1 MPLSASLSDSIEQAV
16 SGLAP
21 GVLGVAVSGGG
32 DSMALLHLLA
42 ARGPVRAVTVDHG
55 LRPEAAQ
62 EAAFVG
68 EVCAGL
74 GVPHDVLRWH
84 WDGQGNLQDRARRAR
99 RRLIAGWAAPLGITH
114 VALAHTADDQAETFL
129 MRLAR
134 EAGVDGLSGMA
145 AETAAQGVTW
155 LRPLLGHG
163 RAELR
168 AYLRAHDLAWVK
180 DPSNEDP
187 RYDRVKARRALAALT
202 PLGIGAGTL
211 ARVSAQ
217 LAEAR
222 AALEAQVVEFF
233 TQHARLQAGDVLV
246 ETAAL
251 NAASAEIQRRVLAQ
265 ALRWVASAEY
275 GPRRAALARLLEDI
289 AAGRPAT
296 VHGCLVQPG
305 KAQLRIGREFN
316 AVADTRAPAP
326 GLWDGRWR
334 LNGPEKEG
342 LEIRALGPGG
352 LAQCP
357 DPRAAG
363 LPRATLLASPSV
375 WDGETLLAAPLAGMG
390 ENWHVALFAAPD
402 SPFARIISH

>member
-1 MPLSASLSDSIEQAV
+1 MSDRLSESIEQAV
-16 SGLAP
+16 SGIAP
-21 GVLGVAVSGGG
+21 GALGVAVSGGG

-55 LRPEAAQ
+55 LRPEAAR
-62 EAAFVG
+62 EAAFVD

-114 VALAHTADDQAETFL
+114 VALGHTADDQAETFL

-134 EAGVDGLSGMA
+134 EAGVDGLSGMEP
-145 AETAAQGVTW
+145 ETVSQGLTW

-168 AYLRAHDLAWVK
+168 DYLRARGLAWVE

-187 RYDRVKARRALAALT
+187 HYERVKARRALAALA
-202 PLGIGAGTL
+202 PLGIEAGTL

-217 LAEAR
+217 LAESR
-222 AALEAQVVEFF
+222 AALEAQVAALVEAN
-233 TQHARLQAGDVLV
+233 ARIEAGDVLI
-246 ETAAL
+246 ENAAL
-251 NAASAEIQRRVLAQ
+251 AVAPVEIRRRVLSH
-265 ALRWVASAEY
+265 ALRFVASAEY
-275 GPRRAALARLLEDI
+275 GPRRAALARVLDDI
-289 AAGRPAT
+289 TAARRAT

-305 KAQLRIGREFN
+305 KRQVRITREFN
-316 AVADTRAPAP
+316 ALAEIHAPAP
-326 GLWDGRWR
+326 GVWDGRWR
-334 LNGPEKEG
+334 LEGPEREG
-342 LEIRALGPGG
+342 LEIRALGPEG

-357 DPRAAG
+357 ERRASG
-363 LPRATLLASPSV
+363 LPRATLLASPAV
-375 WDGETLLAAPLAGMG
+375 WDGDHLVAAPLAALGG
-390 ENWHVALFAAPD
+390 NWRAEIFAPQN

>member
-1 MPLSASLSDSIEQAV
+1 MPLRASLSGSIEQAV

-21 GVLGVAVSGGG
+21 GALGVAVSGGG

-55 LRPEAAQ
+55 LRPEAAG
-62 EAAFVG
+62 EAEFVG

-99 RRLIAGWAAPLGITH
+99 RRLIASWAAPLGITH

-168 AYLRAHDLAWVK
+168 DYLRARGLSWIE

-187 RYDRVKARRALAALT
+187 RYERVKARRALAALA

-222 AALEAQVVEFF
+222 AALEAQVASLVAN
-233 TQHARLQAGDVLV
+233 HARVEAGDVLI

-251 NAASAEIQRRVLAQ
+251 AAAPAEIQRRVLAQ

-275 GPRRAALARLLEDI
+275 GPRRAALARLLDDI
-289 AAGRPAT
+289 AAARAAT

-305 KAQLRIGREFN
+305 AAQVRIGREFN
-316 AVADTRAPAP
+316 AVAESRAPAP
-326 GLWDGRWR
+326 GTWDGRWR
-334 LNGPEKEG
+334 LDGPGKEG
-342 LEIRALGPGG
+342 LEIRALGPEG

-357 DPRAAG
+357 DPRAVG
-363 LPRATLLASPSV
+363 LPRATLVASPSV
-375 WDGETLLAAPLAGMG
+375 WDGEVLVAAPLAGMG
-390 ENWHVALFAAPD
+390 GNWRATLFAAPD
-402 SPFARIISH
+402 TAFARIISH

>member
-1 MPLSASLSDSIEQAV
+1 MSLSLSDSIEQAV

-55 LRPEAAQ
+55 LRPEAAE
-62 EAAFVG
+62 EAAFVA

-99 RRLIAGWAAPLGITH
+99 RRLIADWAAPLGITH
-114 VALAHTADDQAETFL
+114 VALGHTADDQAETFL

-134 EAGVDGLSGMA
+134 EAGVDGLSGMV
-145 AETAAQGVTW
+145 AETVSHGVIW

-163 RAELR
+163 REDLR
-168 AYLRAHDLAWVK
+168 AYLRARDLVWVE

-187 RYDRVKARRALAALT
+187 HFERVKARRALAALA
-202 PLGIGAGTL
+202 PLGIEAGTL
-211 ARVSAQ
+211 IRVAAQ

-222 AALEAQVVEFF
+222 AALEAQVAMLVAD
-233 TQHARLQAGDVLV
+233 HARIEAGDVLIDR
-246 ETAAL
+246 AAL
-251 NAASAEIQRRVLAQ
+251 AEQPAEIQRRFLSH

-275 GPRRAALARLLEDI
+275 GPRRAALARLLDDI
-289 AAGRPAT
+289 AAARRAT
-296 VHGCLVQPG
+296 IHGCLVQPG
-305 KAQLRIGREFN
+305 KAQIRVSREFN
-316 AVADTRAPAP
+316 AVAETRAAAP
-326 GLWDGRWR
+326 GVWDGRWR
-334 LNGPEKEG
+334 LDGPKAER
-342 LEIRALGPGG
+342 LEIRALGEAG

-357 DPRAAG
+357 DSRASG

-375 WDGETLLAAPLAGMG
+375 WKGDVLLAAPLAGMG
-390 ENWHVALFAAPD
+390 GNWRVTLFAAPD